1 MGVLPPPLLLLLL
14 AGSMAGSMAGCPACS
29 TRASCVA
36 ERKAGGGNAGCPMA
50 TTQTEPCDSW
60 MDLSNHNAV
69 YGMVDAVCNTAAAD
83 KPPCKCGRP
92 EIGDGY
98 YLLGHVDSLSA
109 CQALAESLLL
119 PAVTGAGVEVCK
131 VVTWSDEHADRGYAS
146 SCVCGT
152 TLQYIAPENPQ
163 AGFDSAACQS
173 YSALGAI
180 VAQNEGLFFLLFV
193 GLGGMAY
200 LLVGMAM
207 HYRRAGAKGMA
218 ALPHRAFWLGVH
230 GLVVDGVQFT
240 AGWAGVT
247 LPIDGAYSS
256 LPSAAAPVRV
266 SEEETKS
273 RSLKSKKKDKAVKPR
288 RKEKKGKGEHRS
300 RAAPAAPAAVE
311 TSSSEGGAAEAR
323 ARQLAEQRDETVHSS
338 MAKVQV
344 VTLQL

>member
-1 MGVLPPPLLLLLL
+1 MPPTPPPPLLLLLV
-14 AGSMAGSMAGCPACS
+14 GSLVSVVQAGCPACS

-36 ERKAGGGNAGCPMA
+36 ERKAGGGYAGCPVA
-50 TTQTEPCDSW
+50 TTRIEPCDSW
-60 MDLSNHNAV
+60 TDLSDHNAV
-69 YGMVDAVCNTAAAD
+69 WGMVDAVCNTATD

-92 EIGDGY
+92 GIGDGY
-98 YLLGHVDSLSA
+98 YLLGHVDGLSA
-109 CQALAESLLL
+109 CRALAETLLP
-119 PAVTGAGVEVCK
+119 PAVTGADAEVCK
-131 VVTWSDEHADRGYAS
+131 VVTWSDEHAGPYAS
-146 SCVCGT
+146 SCVCGS
-152 TLQYIAPENPQ
+152 TLQYIAPEKPQ

-173 YSALGAI
+173 YSAVGAV

-240 AGWAGVT
+240 AGWASVT

-266 SEEETKS
+266 SEEESKS